1 MQTHDHDH
9 AAGGRRRRRRVV
21 ARGRGA
27 IPASRTT
34 HPARS
39 DAPMCVRRVRPVSR
53 SRLCPLAAASWQ
65 LLFESK
71 SARQGACRCVAAS
84 VLVSSSAQQV
94 QSPESD
100 WGRSP
105 NSEVLMGS
113 VNTGKPSL
121 EDFPRARLANF
132 PPSPP
137 SSPAFCKFPIH
148 LTRHGITLI
157 WVWSHYL
164 PNNYGYY

>member
-148 LTRHGITLI
+148 MTRHGITLI